1 MMASL
6 DGWREMYKGFHIPYE
21 TPLSSP
27 LPRVQ
32 QTVPTT
38 STLPNQIKLLPSI
51 TLYSNTMRNALT
63 ALLLTAPAVLSLPKP
78 FPAATPRNYGS
89 WDISTTYMN
98 VPSSAFWRNV
108 TAVYTNSEESL
119 HLITECKQQGG
130 PGNEEINECDNA
142 DFKWT
147 LEGDAGKC
155 N

>member
-1 MMASL
+1 
-6 DGWREMYKGFHIPYE
+6 
-21 TPLSSP
+21 
-27 LPRVQ
+27 
-32 QTVPTT
+32 
-38 STLPNQIKLLPSI
+38 
-51 TLYSNTMRNALT
+51 MRNALT

-147 LEGDAGKC
+147 LEGDADIQVSQKVQFSDGVKDLVGAGTLDVTC
-155 N
+155 ATQRACWGSGTVKAYPA